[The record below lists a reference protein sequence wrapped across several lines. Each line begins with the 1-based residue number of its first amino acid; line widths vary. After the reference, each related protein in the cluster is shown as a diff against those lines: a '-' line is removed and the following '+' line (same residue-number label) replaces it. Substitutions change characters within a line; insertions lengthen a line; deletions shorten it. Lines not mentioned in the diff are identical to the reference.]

1 MTLEGMKHGKAM
13 GLDGIPVEVWKS
25 LGKEGVDMFLD
36 LLQKIFEQ
44 ETMLEEWRDSV
55 IVPIFKQKEDTQDSG
70 NYRGI
75 NMISHTMKNWERIVD
90 RRLGEMTSI
99 GE

>member
-1 MTLEGMKHGKAM
+1 
-13 GLDGIPVEVWKS
+13 
-25 LGKEGVDMFLD
+25 MFLD

-44 ETMLEEWRDSV
+44 EKMLEEWRDSL
-55 IVPIFKQKEDTQDSG
+55 IVPIFKQKEDIQDSE

-75 NMISHTMKNWERIVD
+75 KMISHTMNIWERIVD
-90 RRLGEMTSI
+90 RRLSEETSI